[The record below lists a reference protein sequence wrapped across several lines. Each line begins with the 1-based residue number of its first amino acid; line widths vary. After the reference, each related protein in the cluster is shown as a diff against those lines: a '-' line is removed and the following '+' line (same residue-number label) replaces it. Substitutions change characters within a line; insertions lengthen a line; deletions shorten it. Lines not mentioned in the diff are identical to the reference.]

1 MKGQR
6 SLGLV
11 VEGNATSS
19 LVLRLSGLM
28 EDLGPVKAGS
38 LRVARRLSNYLRA
51 GYAVGTYEELQS
63 ARLVFLRIPDAAAP
77 RIVDELCAS
86 ELPLKDMSFVLCESC
101 SSKNILAPLQ
111 ARGASTATLL
121 PVQTLRRSWFVLE
134 GQLTAVRQV
143 KRLLEHSNARVF
155 ELRQGTRALYF
166 AAQLLATALPVPLLI
181 TAQQALRAAGIAGN
195 HLHDL
200 LEEMSLEMF
209 RSFANGVRPVL
220 PAGRTGC
227 SPETCR
233 EYFDELRSHYPQI
246 SSVLCEQVAL
256 AMRHK
261 EAITPAEGVPHG
273 TLG

>member
-1 MKGQR
+1 MKNQR

-19 LVLRLSGLM
+19 LVLRLNGLT

-63 ARLVFLRIPDAAAP
+63 ARLVFLRIPDAATP
-77 RIVDELCAS
+77 RIVGELCAS
-86 ELPLKDMSFVLCESC
+86 ELVLKDISFVLCETC
-101 SSKNILAPLQ
+101 SSKNVLAPLQ
-111 ARGASTATLL
+111 TRGASTATLL
-121 PVQTLRRSWFVLE
+121 PVQTHRRSWFVLE
-134 GQLTAVRQV
+134 GQVTAVRQV
-143 KRLLEHSNARVF
+143 KRLLEHYNARVF

-166 AAQLLATALPVPLLI
+166 AAQLLATALPVPLFI
-181 TAQQALRAAGIAGN
+181 AAQQALRAAGISGN

-220 PAGRTGC
+220 PAARTGC
-227 SPETCR
+227 SPETCE
-233 EYFDELRSHYPQI
+233 EYFNELGLHYPQI
-246 SSVLCEQVAL
+246 SSVLCEHIAL
-256 AMRHK
+256 ATRRK
-261 EAITPAEGVPHG
+261 RETSQDKDPHA